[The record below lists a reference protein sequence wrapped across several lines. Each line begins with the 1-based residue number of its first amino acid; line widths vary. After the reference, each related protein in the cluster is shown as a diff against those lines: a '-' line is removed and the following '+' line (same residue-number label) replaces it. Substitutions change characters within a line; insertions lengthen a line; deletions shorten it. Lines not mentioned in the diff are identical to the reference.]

1 MDFSTLTLV
10 YIFLIILKYNY
21 VFSVNIKLAF
31 KLIFI
36 ENGYI
41 IMKKNFMNIKTL

>member
-10 YIFLIILKYNY
+10 YIIILKYNY